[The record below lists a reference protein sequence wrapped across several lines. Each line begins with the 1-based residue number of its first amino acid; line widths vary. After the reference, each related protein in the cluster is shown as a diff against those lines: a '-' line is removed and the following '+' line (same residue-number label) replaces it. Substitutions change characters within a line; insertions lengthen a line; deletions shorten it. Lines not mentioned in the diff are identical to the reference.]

1 LTQASVASYWVNLEV
16 SAFRSLAAQDSQ
28 RMMLPVRI
36 TDCRVPLLMTGIKW
50 VDAVTLGFDAAIGAM
65 AATLGAPPR
74 VTRLPVAPTP
84 QAAESLDDLLSRG
97 KALKAQKQYSEAIP
111 YLERA
116 TQRDPRSFDAWANL
130 GLAYNETGR
139 QGDDLVAYDRALALD
154 DKQAWVWYNKGLALY
169 SLHRYEEALAC
180 YDRALALDPNYR
192 DAWYNKGI
200 SLNDL
205 NRSEEALVCYDR
217 ALAVETRTI
226 ATPGTTRRLRC
237 GRWGGRLRRSRRSE
251 GRGRWVAGRVDLT
264 PALTRH
270 PSPTGEGRLTGPS
283 RPAGVVPQLPE

>member
-1 LTQASVASYWVNLEV
+1 LHALALTPAG
-16 SAFRSLAAQDSQ
+16 SA
-28 RMMLPVRI
+28 PV
-36 TDCRVPLLMTGIKW
+36 T
-50 VDAVTLGFDAAIGAM
+50 
-65 AATLGAPPR
+65 
-74 VTRLPVAPTP
+74 PTP
-84 QAAESLDDLLSRG
+84 QPAESLDDLLSQG
-97 KALKAQKQYSEAIP
+97 KALIAQKKYAEAIP

-130 GLAYNETGR
+130 GYMYIETGR
-139 QGDDLVAYDRALALD
+139 PADGLAANDRALALD
-154 DKQAWVWYNKGLALY
+154 DKQAWVWNNKGFALRA
-169 SLHRYEEALAC
+169 LTRHEEALAC

-205 NRSEEALVCYDR
+205 NRSEEALVALDRALALDPNFAFAWNNKGLALYALNRSEALACYDR